1 MMSVIVQGVLCK
13 LAGIFVCMVMIS
25 MTVQGVLRKLAEMN
39 ECKVYSKFNENV
51 THVIMK
57 TSEYGPCPCAR
68 PKFSLSLTV
77 PPGWFIFHIL
87 PGLSLIS

>member
-1 MMSVIVQGVLCK
+1 MMSV
-13 LAGIFVCMVMIS
+13 
-25 MTVQGVLRKLAEMN
+25 TVQGVLRKLAEMN

-57 TSEYGPCPCAR
+57 TSEYGPCPCSR

-77 PPGWFIFHIL
+77 PPSWFIF
-87 PGLSLIS
+87 LS